1 MAKEQNK
8 NTVSDL
14 PRYIEDL
21 LVETPSAITKLCAL
35 WDGLTAETQV
45 KILSEIKAGRYSC
58 YFTDKIYVKAVKSQ
72 NPYVRYLAAKD
83 LSFGEYTSDE
93 VNAVE
98 RLIKEDTDNL
108 VKYSLY
114 ENECRFLPPSAMKNN
129 PLEPDAFFE
138 LPHQAR
144 LAVVRSLSG
153 YGEDIAAV
161 VRYAIDNCLENNTV
175 TEDEL
180 FDILLD
186 YLNKPEFRPH
196 YEKDSYSY
204 DGYGEYLKGKD
215 LGALWG
221 LVPKVPQSCSYVL
234 IKYLPSS
241 GGLAHDIPEKI
252 INKLDD
258 SQLEWLLGRDD
269 IRFEDLRKKIFWE
282 HANSVQEKDDDEE
295 SWSKETLLSAAISHN
310 FQLSYD
316 DFEKILR
323 KPEKQKIR
331 ILNKLTDANDLE
343 LCIYETIHDVMFNS
357 NVDMFSWEY
366 AEFAKYPF
374 ERRLKKLK
382 DYQLK
387 KELLGLKLYRLANQV
402 MPWKGK
408 RYELTEKLEFLKE
421 HLVEGDTWKTFMA
434 FSDAWPKRNFKELN
448 KHLPEIDEIDEV
460 ESDSSEDKN
469 SILNYEKMKIMFAL
483 ELSSL
488 KSEIGR
494 IKFLIY
500 AVIVLI
506 IILLISK

>member
-1 MAKEQNK
+1 MVKEENK

-14 PRYIEDL
+14 PKYIEDL

-45 KILSEIKAGRYSC
+45 KILSEIKTGRYSC
-58 YFTDKIYVKAVKSQ
+58 YFTDKICVKAVKSQ

-153 YGEDIAAV
+153 CGEDIAAV

-180 FDILLD
+180 SDILLD

-221 LVPKVPQSCSYVL
+221 LVPKVPPSCSYVL

-252 INKLDD
+252 VNKLDD

-269 IRFEDLRKKIFWE
+269 IGFEDLRKKIFWE
-282 HANSVQEKDDDEE
+282 HANSVQEKNEEDDE
-295 SWSKETLLSAAISHN
+295 SWSKSSLLSAAISHN

-316 DFEKILR
+316 DFAKILS
-323 KPEKQKIR
+323 KPEKQKIK
-331 ILNKLTDANDLE
+331 ILTELTNANDLE
-343 LCIYETIHDVMFNS
+343 LCIYEAVHDVMFSS
-357 NVDMFSWEY
+357 NADMFSWEH

-387 KELLGLKLYRLANQV
+387 KELLGLKLYRLTNQV

-408 RYELTEKLEFLKE
+408 RYELTEKLVFLKE

-434 FSDAWPKRNFKELN
+434 FSEAWPKRNFKELN
-448 KHLPEIDEIDEV
+448 KHLPEIDEE
-460 ESDSSEDKN
+460 ESDISEDENIIANDKKTMY
-469 SILNYEKMKIMFAL
+469 SL

-494 IKFLIY
+494 LKFLIY
-500 AVIVLI
+500 AVIVLV
-506 IILLISK
+506 IILLISKWGN